1 VELTTSGNNVLTGCF
16 SGDLDE
22 GVRLGELSETF
33 DELGEIGSVLDL
45 DGNTHDGGDGVLHDT
60 DAASIFEG
68 GDSSLLDEV
77 LIDTN
82 EGDGVTARYIGDSLD
97 LTSHHDDG
105 SLDVL
110 DVEISLATFNVVRAQ
125 DSDLLTGGDGTGED
139 TTEGVESTLV
149 VGGDHLGDEDHESGG
164 AVAVGDSLAG
174 LVIGGTLIEVS
185 GSVLLSLFGG
195 GELHDD
201 LLEEGLGSVDPFLE
215 DALEERL
222 ESEFLLLGLELEF
235 ELVAHFPDTI
245 EVLVEDVAAHRDNG
259 SHDELDEGSGEGL
272 ACFGSRGVSGE
283 LLVLGVE
290 VVIAPKLLHELL
302 LGDIELLGV
311 GEGES
316 GESEGPSEESGTER
330 DGTEGGVNLL
340 SLSHVFALVSGDDNV
355 SVFNNT
361 AEVLIHGLTIDLEF
375 EDTSIDF
382 VDHEYGLDLFS
393 ESLTEDSLGLDANT
407 FDVIDDD
414 ESTIGNTKG
423 GSDFGREIDMTGGI
437 DQVDQ
442 EGHLSGPHVED
453 ISLEVHGDTSGFDS
467 NTTFGFI
474 STSISVADISSL
486 FTGNDTGLGYQGI
499 SEG

>member
-1 VELTTSGNNVLTGCF
+1 VELTASGNNVLTGFF

-33 DELGEIGSVLDL
+33 DELGEIGSGFDL

-60 DAASIFEG
+60 DAGSVFVG
-68 GDSSLLDEV
+68 GDGSLFDEV

-110 DVEISLATFNVVRAQ
+110 DVEISLGALDVVRSQ

-149 VGGDHLGDEDHESGG
+149 VGGDHLGDEDHESRCL
-164 AVAVGDSLAG
+164 VALSDSLAG
-174 LVIGGTLIEVS
+174 FVIGGTFIEVS
-185 GSVLLSLFGG
+185 SSVLLGLLGG

-222 ESEFLLLGLELEF
+222 ESEFLLVGLELEF

-245 EVLVEDVAAHRDNG
+245 EVLVEDVAAHGDDG

-272 ACFGSRGVSGE
+272 AFGTGGVGGE

-290 VVIAPKLLHELL
+290 VVISPKLLHELGL
-302 LGDIELLGV
+302 LDVELLGV
-311 GEGES
+311 GVGES
-316 GESEGPSEESGTER
+316 GEGEGPTEESGTER

-355 SVFNNT
+355 SVLNNT
-361 AEVLIHGLTIDLEF
+361 AEVLIHSLTIDLEF

-414 ESTIGNTKG
+414 ESTIGNTEG
-423 GSDFGREIDMTGGI
+423 SSDFGREIDVTGGI

-442 EGHLSGPHVED
+442 EGLLGVSHVED
-453 ISLEVHGDTSGFDS
+453 ISLEVHGNTGGFDS
-467 NTTFGFI
+467 NTTLGFI